1 MLSIFPVA
9 LVGRYDH
16 VLEVLSNPARFPS
29 RRFKVPG
36 IEGFDPFG
44 GALTMLT
51 ADPPDHTRLRR
62 LVMRAFT
69 PRRVRELEPRIR
81 TITSQLLDNIERNSS
96 FDAVSALADPLPVT
110 VIAELLGVPAVDHRK
125 FKKWS
130 DEIVAADETARGP
143 HIPIPESGRQAKAA
157 LRAYFEEQISRRR
170 QNPGEDL
177 ISALVAEQE
186 ADSLTADELMAFVTL
201 LLLAGNETTTN
212 LIGNGLLALC
222 RHPDQLRRLIEEPA
236 LMTTAIDEMLRYDG
250 PVQLTLRYPA
260 EVTEIGGAELPAKTV
275 MAVLLAAAN
284 RDPAHFANPDSF
296 DISRAPNEH
305 LALGEGI
312 HFCIGAALA
321 KLEASIAI
329 GTVLERFPGLRLA
342 DAQTALQYK
351 GSIVLRGLSSLR
363 LST

>member
-1 MLSIFPVA
+1 
-9 LVGRYDH
+9 
-16 VLEVLSNPARFPS
+16 
-29 RRFKVPG
+29 
-36 IEGFDPFG
+36 
-44 GALTMLT
+44 
-51 ADPPDHTRLRR
+51 
-62 LVMRAFT
+62 
-69 PRRVRELEPRIR
+69 
-81 TITSQLLDNIERNSS
+81 
-96 FDAVSALADPLPVT
+96 
-110 VIAELLGVPAVDHRK
+110 
-125 FKKWS
+125 
-130 DEIVAADETARGP
+130 
-143 HIPIPESGRQAKAA
+143 
-157 LRAYFEEQISRRR
+157 
-170 QNPGEDL
+170 
-177 ISALVAEQE
+177 
-186 ADSLTADELMAFVTL
+186 
-201 LLLAGNETTTN
+201 
-212 LIGNGLLALC
+212 
-222 RHPDQLRRLIEEPA
+222 
-236 LMTTAIDEMLRYDG
+236 MTKAIDEMLRYDG